1 MGNVRLIAKYG
12 VSTVIWITGVSLVL
26 IILSFFI
33 KPVFIKVPIVFLLLL
48 LIAFTLFFFRDPE
61 RITPEGDDL
70 IISPADGKVFLIREF
85 FENEFIFDNAVQ
97 VSIFMSP
104 LNVHVNRIPIGG
116 EVKFLK
122 YVPGKYI
129 VAFDEK
135 SSENN
140 ERKIIGIETKDGL
153 KIMVKQIAGFIARRI
168 VCDVEKGDK
177 VKTGQRYG
185 MIKFGSR
192 VDVIMPKDK
201 VDLLVSEGQK
211 VKAGET
217 IIAKIKR

>member
-1 MGNVRLIAKYG
+1 MIAKYG
-12 VSTVIWITGVSLVL
+12 ISTVISIVAFS
-26 IILSFFI
+26 IILLLISFLI
-33 KPVFIKVPIVFLLLL
+33 KPVILKAI
-48 LIAFTLFFFRDPE
+48 LISIALILSAFTLYFFRDPE
-61 RITPEGDDL
+61 RNIPEGEDL
-70 IISPADGKVFLIREF
+70 VISPADGKVFLIRELY
-85 FENEFIFDNAVQ
+85 ENEFIFDNALQ

-104 LNVHVNRIPIGG
+104 LNVHVNRIPISG

-122 YVPGKYI
+122 YIPGKYI

-140 ERKIIGIETKDGL
+140 ERKIIGIETENGVRIL
-153 KIMVKQIAGFIARRI
+153 VKQIAGFIARRI
-168 VCDVEKGDK
+168 VCEIEKGDK
-177 VKTGQRYG
+177 VKAGQRYG

-201 VDLLVSEGQK
+201 VEVLVSIGQK

>member
-1 MGNVRLIAKYG
+1 MIAKYG
-12 VSTVIWITGVSLVL
+12 ISTVLSIVAFSIVL
-26 IILSFFI
+26 IIIAFLI
-33 KPVFIKVPIVFLLLL
+33 KFAFLRVFLILIALLL
-48 LIAFTLFFFRDPE
+48 STFTLYFFRDPE
-61 RITPEGDDL
+61 RKTPEGNGL

-85 FENEFIFDNAVQ
+85 FENEFILDDVIQ

-104 LNVHVNRIPIGG
+104 LNVHVNRIPISG
-116 EVKFLK
+116 EIKFLR
-122 YVPGKYI
+122 YIPGKYV

-140 ERKIIGIETKDGL
+140 ERKIIGIETEDGIKVL
-153 KIMVKQIAGFIARRI
+153 VKQIAGFIARRI
-168 VCDVEKGDK
+168 VCEVGKGDK
-177 VKTGQRYG
+177 VKAGQRYG

-192 VDVIMPKDK
+192 VDVIMPKNK
-201 VDLLVSEGQK
+201 VEILVSIGQK

>member
-1 MGNVRLIAKYG
+1 MGKVRLIAKYG
-12 VSTVIWITGVSLVL
+12 VSTVVWIIAISIVLIFISFVIKLTPIRILLLVL
-26 IILSFFI
+26 AIFLTSF
-33 KPVFIKVPIVFLLLL
+33 
-48 LIAFTLFFFRDPE
+48 ALFFFRDPE
-61 RITPEGDDL
+61 RKIPNGDG
-70 IISPADGKVFLIREF
+70 IIVSPADGKVFLIREF
-85 FENEFIFDNAVQ
+85 FENEFIFDEAIQ

-104 LNVHVNRIPIGG
+104 LNIHVNRIPISG

-122 YVPGKYI
+122 YIPGKYI

-140 ERKIIGIETKDGL
+140 ERKIIGIETEDGF
-153 KIMVKQIAGFIARRI
+153 KILVKQIAGFIARRI
-168 VCDVEKGDK
+168 VCDVRKGDK
-177 VKTGQRYG
+177 VNTGQRFG

-201 VDLLVSEGQK
+201 VELLVNLGQS

-217 IIAKIKR
+217 IIAKVKR